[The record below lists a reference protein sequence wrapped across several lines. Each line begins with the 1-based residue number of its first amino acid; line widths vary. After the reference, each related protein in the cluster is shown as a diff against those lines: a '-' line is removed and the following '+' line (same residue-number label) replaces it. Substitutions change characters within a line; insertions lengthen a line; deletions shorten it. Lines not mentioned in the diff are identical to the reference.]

1 MCKEAFIRFS
11 ADFSAETLPARRGWD
26 DIFTVLKEKLSVK
39 NTVSR
44 KTFLQ
49 N

>member
-1 MCKEAFIRFS
+1 MCKGAFIRFS
-11 ADFSAETLPARRGWD
+11 ADFSAETLPARRAWD

-39 NTVSR
+39 NTVLR
-44 KTFLQ
+44 KTFPQ